1 MIQRQYTAEQLEEI
15 AKRNKAAWRR
25 PLGTDHPP
33 HRTPE
38 MPKKPQ
44 KRAKA
49 VSGDGSLPE
58 APKSLKSRPSK
69 PRAHK
74 YGAQATEIDGIRFAS
89 KKEGRVYQELKLR
102 ESAGEIADL
111 KLQPVLRCDI
121 PGMGGTIHHICNYKA
136 DFLYFDRKLEKMV
149 WLDAKGFRT
158 PIYRLKRKLVL
169 ALFGIAI
176 TEC

>member
-1 MIQRQYTAEQLEEI
+1 MITRLYTEEQI
-15 AKRNKAAWRR
+15 AAMNAKNRPVKVR
-25 PLGTDHPP
+25 PLGPEHPP

-38 MPKKPQ
+38 LPKKPQ
-44 KRAKA
+44 KRAKEQ
-49 VSGDGSLPE
+49 SGDLSLPE
-58 APKSLKSRPSK
+58 APKSPKTRPSK
-69 PRAHK
+69 PRPHK
-74 YGAQATEIDGIRFAS
+74 YGAQPTEIDGILFAS
-89 KKEGRVYQELKLR
+89 KKEGRVYRELRLR
-102 ESAGEIADL
+102 EAAGEIADL

-121 PGMGGTIHHICNYKA
+121 PGMGGTIHHICDYRA
-136 DFLYFDRKLEKMV
+136 DFLYFDRKFARMV